1 MPRPWTSA
9 DTNIVVKRPELPC
22 LDSSRLDQAA
32 RVEASSGIRAG
43 NWPGSPRR
51 SHRQTAGFAPG
62 RAAGMGRGTR
72 PNDQTGPQ
80 GTAPEPVLCL
90 FRGNRLAV
98 LSEPPADISL
108 LNSGPRRLRPAVIAL
123 APVGSPPDGKAPGLG
138 SPTRPAPPSC
148 PRVEAIDRGRP
159 STRSSPPIPPYP
171 PPDGSPG
178 RGHRPRPSLDPP
190 LSHSP
195 RSSGPPVR
203 VRQFAFPRTARPFC
217 LN

>member
-1 MPRPWTSA
+1 M
-9 DTNIVVKRPELPC
+9 VKRPELPC

-51 SHRQTAGFAPG
+51 SHRQTAVFAPG

-108 LNSGPRRLRPAVIAL
+108 LNSGPRRLDPPLSHSLRSVPRPM
-123 APVGSPPDGKAPGLG
+123 GKRRGWVLRPGRRRRAAPG
-138 SPTRPAPPSC
+138 S
-148 PRVEAIDRGRP
+148 RP
-159 STRSSPPIPPYP
+159 STGAVPRLALPPHPPLS

-195 RSSGPPVR
+195 RSSGPPAACVNSR
-203 VRQFAFPRTARPFC
+203 FRARSPESV
-217 LN
+217 